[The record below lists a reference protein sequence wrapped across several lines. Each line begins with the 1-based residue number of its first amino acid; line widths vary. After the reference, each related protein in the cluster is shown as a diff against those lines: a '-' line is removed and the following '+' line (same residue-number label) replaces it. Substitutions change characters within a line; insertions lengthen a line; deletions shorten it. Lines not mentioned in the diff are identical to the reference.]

1 MISVLS
7 INMVTYLSL
16 FGHNLDEVV
25 CAHVIHVWNK
35 DGEEVRVV
43 ISRIY
48 VFLHTIV
55 PVLPFAYDFKYTRIK
70 RSV

>member
-1 MISVLS
+1 M
-7 INMVTYLSL
+7 TPYLSL

-25 CAHVIHVWNK
+25 SAHVIHVWNK
-35 DGEEVRVV
+35 DGQEVRVV

-55 PVLPFAYDFKYTRIK
+55 PVLPFAYDQFKYTRIK
-70 RSV
+70 RSG